1 VCQQIFLYPANTNP
15 CDHLGTFT
23 QFDTDNALSPTVFYV
38 LGGCGVTPVAGGNL
52 WYSQGSGSTSYQVNN
67 SGQVINT
74 FSCP

>member
-15 CDHLGTFT
+15 CNHAGTFT
-23 QFDTDNALSPTVFYV
+23 QFDTDNALSPTIFYV
-38 LGGCGVTPVAGGNL
+38 LGGCGVTPVVGGNL
-52 WYSQGSGSTSYQVNN
+52 WYSQGAGSTSFQVNN